1 MAHNK
6 PSLTRQRSIRAI
18 LLGLLL
24 PAALVFMGAAWLVHG
39 ALLDRMARTFVEDRL
54 AQEAQF
60 LEQQL
65 RDSSIEGKPTLSA
78 GRYFEEV
85 FHHAHAIRYGQQ
97 QTISPATWQ
106 PALEPLLEDAADGF
120 IDKQISS
127 GLQAG
132 PTHFLAYR
140 STVDINGQRAII
152 LVAED
157 LTALHH
163 GQQELHIWTAVV
175 SGGLLLM
182 LGAVIFLAVTL
193 ALRSVRNMQQELAAL
208 QHGQRLRLSDE
219 AASEFRPLTGQINE
233 LLDTLDQ
240 RLERSRLAVANLS
253 HSVKTPIAAV
263 KQLLTDYQRPLDL
276 AMREQMADRLA
287 DITRQLET
295 EMSRSRFAGP
305 QIGKAACP
313 VLQARDLLWTLGRLH
328 PDKHFELDTKLDS
341 EQTWGIEEQDLGEIL
356 GNLLDNAGKWAR
368 FQALLNL
375 AIVPGAGGTSDA
387 LRIQVSDDGP
397 GVEARERSGLGTRG
411 LRLDEQTP
419 GHGLGLA
426 IVQEIVARYSGS
438 ITFDVSHAG
447 GLKVLVVL
455 PGTIGK

>member
-1 MAHNK
+1 MMDNK
-6 PSLTRQRSIRAI
+6 PWLTHPRSIRTI

-24 PAALVFMGAAWLVHG
+24 PAALLFMGAAWLVHG

-54 AQEAQF
+54 VQEAQF

-65 RDSSIEGKPTLSA
+65 RNSSDQGEPTLTA

-106 PALEPLLEDAADGF
+106 AGLEPLLEGAKHGF
-120 IDKQISS
+120 IDQQVAS
-127 GLQAG
+127 GLQTG

-140 STVDINGQRAII
+140 RTVDINGQPAVI

-175 SGGLLLM
+175 SGGLLFL

-193 ALRSVRNMQQELAAL
+193 ALRSVRNMQRELAAL
-208 QHGQRLRLSDE
+208 QHGQRLRLSDD
-219 AASEFRPLTGQINE
+219 AASELRPLTLQINQ

-240 RLERSRLAVANLS
+240 RLARSRLSVANLS

-263 KQLLTDYQRPLDL
+263 KQLLTDYDRPLDH

-305 QIGKAACP
+305 QAGKAASP
-313 VLQARDLLWTLGRLH
+313 VMQARDLLWMLGRLH
-328 PDKHFELDTKLDS
+328 PDKHFELDTTL
-341 EQTWGIEEQDLGEIL
+341 EQEHTWAIEEQDLSEIL

-368 FQALLNL
+368 SRALVSLTITGSVEHSSEALL
-375 AIVPGAGGTSDA
+375 IE
-387 LRIQVSDDGP
+387 VSDDGP
-397 GVEARERSGLGTRG
+397 GVEASKRSRLGTRG

-426 IVQEIVARYSGS
+426 IVQEIVARYKGS
-438 ITFDVSHAG
+438 LSFETSRTG
-447 GLKVLVVL
+447 GLKIQVVL
-455 PGTIGK
+455 PGTPGK